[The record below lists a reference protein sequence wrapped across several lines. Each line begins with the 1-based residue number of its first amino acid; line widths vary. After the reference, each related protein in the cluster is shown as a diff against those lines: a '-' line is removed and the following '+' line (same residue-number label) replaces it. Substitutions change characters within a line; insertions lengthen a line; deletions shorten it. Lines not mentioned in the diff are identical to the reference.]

1 MCCCVPESG
10 SNGVVIEELSDETRK
25 KSSVVI
31 KELPDE
37 PLKIA
42 RARTNKKEIGIVIRD
57 LDGKDDT
64 LTQASNAP
72 VHDPKDKGKQKVGV
86 EQTTD
91 SKLCEYFDS
100 DEDYLPMFD
109 GDDYDQYGI
118 DDDWLGDMEGKFNE
132 SSEWIRAIT
141 QGSTGTGFFS
151 EEDMLVRSMKT
162 YTGMLIQMRKL

>member
-1 MCCCVPESG
+1 MVSDIDPWKPKTEIQDEEIPHYGG
-10 SNGVVIEELSDETRK
+10 SNGVVIEELSDEPRK

-42 RARTNKKEIGIVIRD
+42 RARTKKKEIGIVIRD

-91 SKLCEYFDS
+91 SKLCEYFDNMLFDIKVS
-100 DEDYLPMFD
+100 DLQPSVTRGRHEQPYEQESEDSGNVLKNAPEAC
-109 GDDYDQYGI
+109 
-118 DDDWLGDMEGKFNE
+118 LK
-132 SSEWIRAIT
+132 A
-141 QGSTGTGFFS
+141 
-151 EEDMLVRSMKT
+151 
-162 YTGMLIQMRKL
+162 